1 MMTQAETQMRK
12 GMLVY
17 CVLLL
22 CKDGKVYSSEIIRE
36 LRAAELIVVEGTLY
50 PLLNRLA
57 RDKLLGYEWQES
69 EQGPPRKYYWLT
81 DEGHKLLD
89 GLEATYNRLHKTI
102 SKLASHQPSPD
113 DLRSVSAR
121 PAAPTDTLRTP
132 GSNGYRSLAVRSVE
146 TTGHHRDEPN
156 IRPAKTNGTPKKGKT

>member
-1 MMTQAETQMRK
+1 MRK

-22 CKDGKVYSSEIIRE
+22 CKNGKVYSSEIIRA

-57 RDKLLGYEWQES
+57 RDGLLSYEWQES

-81 DEGHKLLD
+81 DDGHALLD
-89 GLEATYNRLHKTI
+89 GLGATYKRLHNTVH
-102 SKLASHQPSPD
+102 KL
-113 DLRSVSAR
+113 
-121 PAAPTDTLRTP
+121 
-132 GSNGYRSLAVRSVE
+132 E
-146 TTGHHRDEPN
+146 
-156 IRPAKTNGTPKKGKT
+156 KGEL

>member
-1 MMTQAETQMRK
+1 MKEDSEEQSTLAQSETQMRK

-22 CKDGKVYSSEIIRE
+22 CKNGKVYSSEIIRE

-57 RDKLLGYEWQES
+57 RDRLLGYEWQES

-81 DEGHKLLD
+81 DDGRKLLE
-89 GLEATYNRLHKTI
+89 GLDVTYNRLHTTVT
-102 SKLASHQPSPD
+102 KL
-113 DLRSVSAR
+113 
-121 PAAPTDTLRTP
+121 
-132 GSNGYRSLAVRSVE
+132 E
-146 TTGHHRDEPN
+146 
-156 IRPAKTNGTPKKGKT
+156 KGKS

>member
-1 MMTQAETQMRK
+1 MLDQSETQMRK

-22 CKDGKVYSSEIIRE
+22 CKGGKVYSSEIIRE

-57 RDKLLGYEWQES
+57 RDQLLGYEWQES

-81 DEGHKLLD
+81 DEGRSMLA
-89 GLEATYNRLHKTI
+89 GLEATYKRLHATVT
-102 SKLASHQPSPD
+102 KL
-113 DLRSVSAR
+113 
-121 PAAPTDTLRTP
+121 
-132 GSNGYRSLAVRSVE
+132 E
-146 TTGHHRDEPN
+146 
-156 IRPAKTNGTPKKGKT
+156 KGKS

>member
-1 MMTQAETQMRK
+1 MKEEATGQSLLDQSETQMRK

-22 CKDGKVYSSEIIRE
+22 CKGGKVYSSEIIRE

-57 RDKLLGYEWQES
+57 RDQLLGYEWQES

-81 DEGHKLLD
+81 DEGRSMLA
-89 GLEATYNRLHKTI
+89 GLEATYKRLHATVT
-102 SKLASHQPSPD
+102 KL
-113 DLRSVSAR
+113 
-121 PAAPTDTLRTP
+121 
-132 GSNGYRSLAVRSVE
+132 E
-146 TTGHHRDEPN
+146 
-156 IRPAKTNGTPKKGKT
+156 KGKS

>member
-1 MMTQAETQMRK
+1 MEERAGGQSLLAQLETQMRK
-12 GMLVY
+12 GLLVY

-69 EQGPPRKYYWLT
+69 DQGPPRKYYWLT
-81 DEGHKLLD
+81 PEGKQLLED
-89 GLEATYNRLHKTI
+89 LSATYNRLNKAVN
-102 SKLASHQPSPD
+102 KL
-113 DLRSVSAR
+113 
-121 PAAPTDTLRTP
+121 
-132 GSNGYRSLAVRSVE
+132 E
-146 TTGHHRDEPN
+146 
-156 IRPAKTNGTPKKGKT
+156 KGTK

>member
-1 MMTQAETQMRK
+1 MKEDTEEQSLLAQSETQMRK

-22 CKDGKVYSSEIIRE
+22 CKNGKVYSSEIIRE

-57 RDKLLGYEWQES
+57 RDNLLGYEWQES

-81 DEGHKLLD
+81 DDGHALLN
-89 GLEATYNRLHKTI
+89 GLSATYNRLHATVN
-102 SKLASHQPSPD
+102 KLEKEQS
-113 DLRSVSAR
+113 
-121 PAAPTDTLRTP
+121 
-132 GSNGYRSLAVRSVE
+132 
-146 TTGHHRDEPN
+146 
-156 IRPAKTNGTPKKGKT
+156 